1 MKDYMGLYSQIIKKV
16 TRGGPHRVA
25 GKAFCGQLFAYQPNA
40 KAPNIYWNYT
50 FIFKFK

>member
-25 GKAFCGQLFAYQPNA
+25 GILSIPSTSKYSYPVCLIKQNVNVY
-40 KAPNIYWNYT
+40 I
-50 FIFKFK
+50 